1 MRKTRPDGNCF
12 FRGFTYAYFEY
23 LLTDLEDLERFLKVA
38 HQTKQDLIDL
48 GFSKF
53 TIEDIYENVSLSLN
67 ISKYTSAF

>member
-23 LLTDLEDLERFLKVA
+23 LLSDLNELERFVKVA
-38 HQTKQDLIDL
+38 CQTKQDLIDL

-53 TIEDIYENVSLSLN
+53 TIEDIYENVS
-67 ISKYTSAF
+67 